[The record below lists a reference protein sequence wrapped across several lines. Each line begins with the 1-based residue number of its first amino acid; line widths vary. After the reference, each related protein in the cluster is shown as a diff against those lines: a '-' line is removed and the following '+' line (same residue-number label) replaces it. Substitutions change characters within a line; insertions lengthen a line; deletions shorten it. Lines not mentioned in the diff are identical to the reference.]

1 MAHDDMHV
9 LIYKMLAYL
18 YDCLKKGTDPDPAVF
33 EYGGLVF
40 GAVPNSYRCA
50 IIKQMM
56 ERGYVTGFT
65 FPSGA
70 DNAVIAVD
78 PEITL
83 DGVEYMFENSMMK
96 RAMKW
101 LRDAKSALPFV

>member
-1 MAHDDMHV
+1 M
-9 LIYKMLAYL
+9 
-18 YDCLKKGTDPDPAVF
+18 
-33 EYGGLVF
+33 F
-40 GAVPNSYRCA
+40 GAVPDSYRCA
-50 IIKQMM
+50 VIKQMK

-70 DNAVIAVD
+70 DNAAIAVE
-78 PEITL
+78 PGITL
-83 DGVEYMFENSMMK
+83 GGVEYMFENSMMK